1 MKLKDLRETIVDIF
15 NEAKKRDYKAEYKK
29 YGSSTKA
36 KKYRAE
42 LNKYNRQKGTYGNGD
57 KLDASHRNGKIVG
70 FEEQSKNR
78 GRAEKSRL
86 KKEGKFSAGKHTFDT
101 GASFRGNGMSI
112 YDRNQEQGGDY
123 KNIAHIAPS
132 GKITIYD
139 PKVKKS
145 SKLMKALNDISKQF
159 MKEGKLKEGHTISF
173 SKEEMAKLHKDG
185 SIEKGGHTYLY
196 NEGKLTELSK
206 SHFMDMVEKEIE
218 SVKGQMI
225 YSRDKIRD
233 NDLEDWEKKEY
244 STVWK
249 DAQQRLRGL
258 VKRYKNLKKLPEGKL
273 TEKKNKVKKGSI
285 VIPFA
290 HDKEG
295 EFIVDKVFKNKYGET
310 SYTGKFKKSRKK
322 KEFILHKKDKI
333 VKESVN
339 EGNLSEISGKKVKF
353 NSRDWKK
360 LNKLASKKKVMVK
373 SGFGDYFTWD
383 KADRDT
389 VWVTDRYG
397 KEYQLSHSE
406 IDELRIQ
413 G

>member
-206 SHFMDMVEKEIE
+206 KHFMDMVEKEIE
-218 SVKGQMI
+218 SVKGQMV

-273 TEKKNKVKKGSI
+273 TEASDGKWVVWVGQGSRKNRKLVKVG
-285 VIPFA
+285 
-290 HDKEG
+290 
-295 EFIVDKVFKNKYGET
+295 
-310 SYTGKFKKSRKK
+310 KSRRAALVFYNKL
-322 KEFILHKKDKI
+322 INSDKYDELGM
-333 VKESVN
+333 ESAEHWNRTNSPKVQ

-397 KEYQLSHSE
+397 KEYQLQHSE

>member
-1 MKLKDLRETIVDIF
+1 MRYDG
-15 NEAKKRDYKAEYKK
+15 NDYKVTPQGKK
-29 YGSSTKA
+29 YF
-36 KKYRAE
+36 
-42 LNKYNRQKGTYGNGD
+42 KGT
-57 KLDASHRNGKIVG
+57 L
-70 FEEQSKNR
+70 Q
-78 GRAEKSRL
+78 L
-86 KKEGKFSAGKHTFDT
+86 
-101 GASFRGNGMSI
+101 
-112 YDRNQEQGGDY
+112 
-123 KNIAHIAPS
+123 
-132 GKITIYD
+132 
-139 PKVKKS
+139 
-145 SKLMKALNDISKQF
+145 
-159 MKEGKLKEGHTISF
+159 
-173 SKEEMAKLHKDG
+173 
-185 SIEKGGHTYLY
+185 
-196 NEGKLTELSK
+196 
-206 SHFMDMVEKEIE
+206 
-218 SVKGQMI
+218 
-225 YSRDKIRD
+225 
-233 NDLEDWEKKEY
+233 
-244 STVWK
+244 
-249 DAQQRLRGL
+249 
-258 VKRYKNLKKLPEGKL
+258 EGKL

-290 HDKEG
+290 HDKDG
-295 EFIVDKVFKNKYGET
+295 EFIVNKVFKNKDGET